1 MATWYRPK
9 TDWTGDDFVTI
20 NAISNLTNSLVYLR
34 EALNMTTPLVIE
46 SMRAIGYSDFL
57 TARQFTAYEDA
68 LSELIGRAGSG
79 GFGLRI
85 DFTAKT
91 YRDNGAAVDYARLNE
106 IGNALI
112 SVYNVVSGT
121 HILPSGYQEV
131 AYIQSTGFQY
141 IDTGIAPDNETSM
154 QLSMYTT
161 SVSNFYCAGAMD
173 DYGKVIFAQ
182 DGANGG
188 SVSAT
193 VNSVR
198 TTATGLNRTTNG
210 KRYDVVLSTDTNGYY
225 SYDVQEE
232 GGGSYSTVKLY
243 GSIEGATAPICVFAL
258 NDRALLGGISRL
270 YSFIIRKGGDLVCHL
285 IPCRIIATG
294 EVGVYDLV
302 AKSFVGNAGTGTFV
316 AGADV

>member
-1 MATWYRPK
+1 MATWYKPK
-9 TDWTGDDFVTI
+9 TDWTGDDFVTR
-20 NAISNLTNSLVYLR
+20 NAIFNLTNSLIYLR
-34 EALNMTTPLVIE
+34 ETLNMTTPAVIE
-46 SMRAIGYSDFL
+46 TMRAIDYSDFL

-68 LSELIGRAGSG
+68 LSELTGKADRS
-79 GFGLRI
+79 FGLRV
-85 DFTAKT
+85 DFVARI

-112 SVYNVVSGT
+112 SVYNVVSDT

-131 AYIQSTGFQY
+131 AYIQSNGSQY

-198 TTATGLNRTTNG
+198 ATATGLNRTTSG
-210 KRYDVVLSTDTNGYY
+210 KRYDVILSTDTNGYY
-225 SYDVQEE
+225 SYDVQES

-243 GSIEGATAPICVFAL
+243 GSIEGATAPICIFGL
-258 NDRALLGGISRL
+258 NSRALLDGISRL
-270 YSFIIRKGGDLVCHL
+270 YSFMIRKNGALVCHL
-285 IPCRIIATG
+285 VPCRIIATG
-294 EVGVYDLV
+294 EVGAYDLV
-302 AKSFVGNAGTGTFV
+302 TKSFVGNSGTGTFV

>member
-9 TDWTGDDFVTI
+9 TDWTGDDFVTR
-20 NAISNLTNSLVYLR
+20 NSISNLVNSLIYLR
-34 EALNMTTPLVIE
+34 KTLNMTTPLVIE
-46 SMRAIGYSDFL
+46 TMLAIGYSDFL
-57 TARQFTAYEDA
+57 TVRQFTAYEDA
-68 LSELIGRAGSG
+68 LSELIGAAGSR
-79 GFGLRI
+79 FGLRV
-85 DFTAKT
+85 DFTTRT
-91 YRDNGAAVDYARLNE
+91 YRDNGAAVDYTRLNE
-106 IGNALI
+106 IGNALV
-112 SVYNVVSGT
+112 SVYNVVSDT

-131 AYIQSTGFQY
+131 AYIQSNGSQY
-141 IDTGIAPDNETSM
+141 IDTGITPDNKTSM

-161 SVSNFYCAGAMD
+161 SVSNFCCAGAMD
-173 DYGKVIFAQ
+173 NYGKVIFAQ

-198 TTATGLNRTTNG
+198 TTATGLNRTLNG
-210 KRYDVVLSTDTNGYY
+210 KRYDVTLSTDTTGYY

>member
-9 TDWTGDDFVTI
+9 TDWTGDDFVTR
-20 NAISNLTNSLVYLR
+20 NTISQLANSLIYLR
-34 EALNMTTPLVIE
+34 EALNMTTPATVE
-46 SMRAIGYSDFL
+46 AMRTIDYSEFL
-57 TARQFTAYEDA
+57 TAGRFTAYEDA
-68 LSELIGRAGSG
+68 LLGLIGRASTV
-79 GFGLRI
+79 FGLHV
-85 DFTAKT
+85 DFAART
-91 YRDNGAAVDYARLNE
+91 YRDNGAAVDYVRLNE

-112 SVYNVVSGT
+112 SVYNVVSDT
-121 HILPSGYQEV
+121 HILPSGYREV
-131 AYIQSTGFQY
+131 AYIQSNGSQY
-141 IDTGIAPDNETSM
+141 IDTGIVPDNETSM

-173 DYGKVIFAQ
+173 NYGKVIFAQ

-198 TTATGLNRTTNG
+198 TTATGLNRTLNG
-210 KRYDVVLSTDTNGYY
+210 KRYDVILSTDTNGYY

-270 YSFIIRKGGDLVCHL
+270 YGFIIRKGGDLVCHL

>member
-1 MATWYRPK
+1 MATWYKPK
-9 TDWTGDDFVTI
+9 TDWTGDSFVTR
-20 NAISNLTNSLVYLR
+20 NEISNLANSLVHLR
-34 EALNMTTPLVIE
+34 EALNMTTPATIE
-46 SMRAIGYSDFL
+46 AMRAIDYSDFL
-57 TARQFTAYEDA
+57 RAGQFTAFEDA
-68 LSELIGRAGSG
+68 LSGLVGRTSTV
-79 GFGLRI
+79 FGLRV

-91 YRDNGAAVDYARLNE
+91 YSDNGAAVGYARLNE

-112 SVYNVVSGT
+112 SVYNVVSDT

-131 AYIQSTGFQY
+131 AYIQANGSQY
-141 IDTGIAPDNETSM
+141 IDTGIVPDNETSM

-188 SVSAT
+188 SVSAA

-198 TTATGLNRTTNG
+198 TVATGLNRTTNG
-210 KRYDVVLSTDTNGYY
+210 KRYDVVLSTDTDGYY
-225 SYDVQEE
+225 SYAVQEI

-243 GSIEGATAPICVFAL
+243 GSIEGATAPICIFGL
-258 NDRALLGGISRL
+258 NSRALLDGVSRL
-270 YSFIIRKGGDLVCHL
+270 YSFAIRKNGVLVCHL
-285 IPCRIIATG
+285 VPCRIIATG
-294 EVGVYDLV
+294 EVGAYDLV
-302 AKSFVGNAGTGTFV
+302 AKSFVGNSGTGTFV

>member
-9 TDWTGDDFVTI
+9 TDWTGDDFVTR
-20 NAISNLTNSLVYLR
+20 NTISQLANSLIYLR
-34 EALNMTTPLVIE
+34 EALNMTTPATVE
-46 SMRAIGYSDFL
+46 AMRTIDYSEFL
-57 TARQFTAYEDA
+57 TAGRFTAYEDA
-68 LSELIGRAGSG
+68 LSGLIGRASTV
-79 GFGLRI
+79 FGLHV
-85 DFTAKT
+85 DFTART
-91 YRDNGAAVDYARLNE
+91 YRDNGAAVDYVRLNE

-112 SVYNVVSGT
+112 SVYNVVSDT
-121 HILPSGYQEV
+121 HILPSGYREV
-131 AYIQSTGFQY
+131 AYIQSNGSQY
-141 IDTGIAPDNETSM
+141 IDTGIVPDNETSM

-173 DYGKVIFAQ
+173 NYGKVIFAQ

-198 TTATGLNRTTNG
+198 TTATGLNRTLNG
-210 KRYDVVLSTDTNGYY
+210 KRYDVTLSTDTTGYY

-302 AKSFVGNAGTGTFV
+302 TKSFISNAGTGTFV

>member
-9 TDWTGDDFVTI
+9 TDWTGDDFVTR
-20 NAISNLTNSLVYLR
+20 NTISQLANSLIYLR
-34 EALNMTTPLVIE
+34 EALNMTTPATVE
-46 SMRAIGYSDFL
+46 AMRIIDYSEFL
-57 TARQFTAYEDA
+57 TAGRFTAYEDA
-68 LSELIGRAGSG
+68 LLGLIGKASTV
-79 GFGLRI
+79 FGLHV
-85 DFTAKT
+85 DFAART

-112 SVYNVVSGT
+112 SVYNVVSDT
-121 HILPSGYQEV
+121 HILPSGYREV
-131 AYIQSTGFQY
+131 AYIQSNGSQY

-173 DYGKVIFAQ
+173 NYGKVIFAQ

-198 TTATGLNRTTNG
+198 TTATGLNRTLNG
-210 KRYDVVLSTDTNGYY
+210 KRYDATLSTDTTGYY
-225 SYDVQEE
+225 SYDVQEK

-270 YSFIIRKGGDLVCHL
+270 YSFIIRKGGDLVCYL